1 MLGPLGKTVGRI
13 ILTTIIGVGLCEG
26 TMECMRFRTVQKLK
40 QRRQSKE
47 YLMMTKLVE
56 TVSAQEKHLEKLV
69 QSVEF
74 LEQKAESEL
83 HSQNA
88 GKAPV

>member
-1 MLGPLGKTVGRI
+1 
-13 ILTTIIGVGLCEG
+13 
-26 TMECMRFRTVQKLK
+26 MECMRFRTVRKLK
-40 QRRQSKE
+40 QRRQSEE

-56 TVSAQEKHLEKLV
+56 TVSAQAKYLEKLM

-74 LEQKAESEL
+74 LEQKAESES